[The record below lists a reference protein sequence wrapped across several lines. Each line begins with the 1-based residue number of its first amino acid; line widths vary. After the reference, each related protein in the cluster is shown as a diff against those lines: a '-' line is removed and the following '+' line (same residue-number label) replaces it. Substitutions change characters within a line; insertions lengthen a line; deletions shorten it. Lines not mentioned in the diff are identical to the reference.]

1 MERSGQLLPCLVHGK
16 ARLFQTNAASQYL
29 HELGQL
35 VGEDQV
41 SLFLL
46 WESCVLGK
54 GKLCLVITQGYMRYL
69 SYILGKRKGL
79 VISQGIMVWG
89 HPPVLIQIVSGSG

>member
-1 MERSGQLLPCLVHGK
+1 VERSGQLLPCLVHGK

-41 SLFLL
+41 SLFTF
-46 WESCVLGK
+46 WEPCILGK
-54 GKLCLVITQGYMRYL
+54 GQGLEITQ
-69 SYILGKRKGL
+69 
-79 VISQGIMVWG
+79 
-89 HPPVLIQIVSGSG
+89 